1 MSRLFFLILLIA
13 NLIVLILYLLGLTP
27 WNHDEREPARL
38 KQQLNSERIRVLTE
52 QEQAAQSALLV
63 AEKNSTSINCLQVGT
78 FNKQSTAAFE
88 NRLAR
93 LELKDLP
100 KKIMVSEEGTFMV
113 FLPPL
118 KKGQTATQKRMDEL
132 RKFGFADLHFI
143 QDQSARRGGISLG
156 VFRKL
161 ELAQLQL
168 EHAHRIGATDARIE
182 NYTMTVTRIAYQLRG
197 LPTKAKPQ
205 LASILTEFAGTEIS
219 ECQP

>member
-27 WNHDEREPARL
+27 WNHDEHEPARL

-52 QEQAAQSALLV
+52 QEQAAQSALS
-63 AEKNSTSINCLQVGT
+63 AGEKNSSIKCLQVGT
-78 FNKQSTAAFE
+78 LNKQSTAVFE

-93 LELKDLP
+93 LELTDLP

-118 KKGQTATQKRMDEL
+118 KKGQAATQKRMDEL

-182 NYTMTVTRIAYQLRG
+182 NYTMTVTRTAYQLRG

-205 LASILTEFAGTEIS
+205 LAAMLTEFAGTEIS

>member
-1 MSRLFFLILLIA
+1 MSRLFFIILLVA
-13 NLIVLILYLLGLTP
+13 NLIVLTLYLLGMTP
-27 WNHDEREPARL
+27 WNHDEHEPARL

-52 QEQAAQSALLV
+52 QEQAVQSAS
-63 AEKNSTSINCLQVGT
+63 AKSSNIIKCLQVGT

-93 LELKDLP
+93 LELTDLP
-100 KKIMVSEEGTFMV
+100 KKLMVSEEGTFMV

-118 KKGQTATQKRMDEL
+118 KKGQATTQKRMDEL
-132 RKFGFADLHFI
+132 RKFGFVDLHFI
-143 QDQSARRGGISLG
+143 QDQSSRRGGISLG

-161 ELAQLQL
+161 ELAQQQL
-168 EHAHRIGATDARIE
+168 EHAHRVGAADARIE

-197 LPTKAKPQ
+197 LPSKARPQ
-205 LASILTEFAGTEIS
+205 LDAILTEFAGVEVS

>member
-52 QEQAAQSALLV
+52 QEQAAQTAV
-63 AEKNSTSINCLQVGT
+63 DKNSSSIKCLQVGT

-93 LELKDLP
+93 LELTDLP
-100 KKIMVSEEGTFMV
+100 KKLMVSEEGTFMV

-118 KKGQTATQKRMDEL
+118 KQMQPK
-132 RKFGFADLHFI
+132 
-143 QDQSARRGGISLG
+143 
-156 VFRKL
+156 
-161 ELAQLQL
+161 
-168 EHAHRIGATDARIE
+168 
-182 NYTMTVTRIAYQLRG
+182 QLRN
-197 LPTKAKPQ
+197 
-205 LASILTEFAGTEIS
+205 IS
-219 ECQP
+219 TRPY

>member
-1 MSRLFFLILLIA
+1 
-13 NLIVLILYLLGLTP
+13 
-27 WNHDEREPARL
+27 
-38 KQQLNSERIRVLTE
+38 
-52 QEQAAQSALLV
+52 
-63 AEKNSTSINCLQVGT
+63 
-78 FNKQSTAAFE
+78 
-88 NRLAR
+88 
-93 LELKDLP
+93 
-100 KKIMVSEEGTFMV
+100 MVSEEGTFMV

-182 NYTMTVTRIAYQLRG
+182 NYTMTVTRTAYQLRG
-197 LPTKAKPQ
+197 LLTKAKPQ
-205 LASILTEFAGTEIS
+205 LAAMLTEFAGTEIS

>member
-52 QEQAAQSALLV
+52 QEQAAQTAV
-63 AEKNSTSINCLQVGT
+63 DKNSSSIKCLQVGT
-78 FNKQSTAAFE
+78 FNKQRTAAFE

-93 LELKDLP
+93 LELIDLP
-100 KKIMVSEEGTFMV
+100 KKLMVSEEGTFMV

-118 KKGQTATQKRMDEL
+118 KKGQAATQKRMDEL

-182 NYTMTVTRIAYQLRG
+182 NYTMTVTRTAYQLRG
-197 LPTKAKPQ
+197 LPTKARPQ
-205 LASILTEFAGTEIS
+205 LEAMLTEFAGTEVS

>member
-52 QEQAAQSALLV
+52 QEQAAQSALS
-63 AEKNSTSINCLQVGT
+63 AGEKNSSIKCLQVGA

-93 LELKDLP
+93 LELTDLP

-182 NYTMTVTRIAYQLRG
+182 NYTMTVTRTAYQLRG

-205 LASILTEFAGTEIS
+205 LAAMLTEFAGTEIS

>member
-52 QEQAAQSALLV
+52 QEQAAQSALS
-63 AEKNSTSINCLQVGT
+63 AGEKNSSIKCLQVGT

-118 KKGQTATQKRMDEL
+118 KKGQTATQ
-132 RKFGFADLHFI
+132 
-143 QDQSARRGGISLG
+143 
-156 VFRKL
+156 
-161 ELAQLQL
+161 
-168 EHAHRIGATDARIE
+168 
-182 NYTMTVTRIAYQLRG
+182 
-197 LPTKAKPQ
+197 
-205 LASILTEFAGTEIS
+205 
-219 ECQP
+219 

>member
-27 WNHDEREPARL
+27 WNHDEREPGRL

-52 QEQAAQSALLV
+52 QEQAAQTAT
-63 AEKNSTSINCLQVGT
+63 EKNSSSIKCLQVGT

-93 LELKDLP
+93 LELTDLP
-100 KKIMVSEEGTFMV
+100 KKLMVSEEGTFMV

-118 KKGQTATQKRMDEL
+118 KKGQAAAQKRMDEL

-168 EHAHRIGATDARIE
+168 EHAHRIGAADARIE
-182 NYTMTVTRIAYQLRG
+182 NYTMTVTRTAYQLRG
-197 LPTKAKPQ
+197 LPSNARPQ
-205 LASILTEFAGTEIS
+205 LESMLTEFAGTEIS

>member
-52 QEQAAQSALLV
+52 QEQAAQTV
-63 AEKNSTSINCLQVGT
+63 VDKNSSSIKCLQVGT

-93 LELKDLP
+93 LELTDLP
-100 KKIMVSEEGTFMV
+100 KKLMVSEEGTFMV

-118 KKGQTATQKRMDEL
+118 KKGQAATQKRMDEL

-168 EHAHRIGATDARIE
+168 EHAHRIGAADARIE
-182 NYTMTVTRIAYQLRG
+182 NYTMTVTRTAYQLRG

-205 LASILTEFAGTEIS
+205 LEAMLTEFAGTEIS

>member
-1 MSRLFFLILLIA
+1 MSRLFFLILLVA

-52 QEQAAQSALLV
+52 QEQAAQSALS
-63 AEKNSTSINCLQVGT
+63 AGEKNSSIKCLQVGT
-78 FNKQSTAAFE
+78 FNKQNTAAFE

-93 LELKDLP
+93 LELTDLP

-182 NYTMTVTRIAYQLRG
+182 NYTMTVTRTAYQLRG

-205 LASILTEFAGTEIS
+205 LADILTEFAGTEIS
-219 ECQP
+219 DCQP

>member
-52 QEQAAQSALLV
+52 QEQAAQTAV
-63 AEKNSTSINCLQVGT
+63 DKNSGSIKCLQVGT

-93 LELKDLP
+93 LELTDLP

-118 KKGQTATQKRMDEL
+118 KKGQAATQKRMDEL

-168 EHAHRIGATDARIE
+168 EHADRIGATDARIE
-182 NYTMTVTRIAYQLRG
+182 NYTMTVTRTAYQLRG

-205 LASILTEFAGTEIS
+205 LAAMLTEFAGTEIS

>member
-1 MSRLFFLILLIA
+1 MSRLFFLILLMA

-52 QEQAAQSALLV
+52 QEQAAQSA
-63 AEKNSTSINCLQVGT
+63 AEKNSSSIKCLQVGT

-93 LELKDLP
+93 LELTDLP
-100 KKIMVSEEGTFMV
+100 KKLMVSEEGTFMV
-113 FLPPL
+113 FLPPV
-118 KKGQTATQKRMDEL
+118 KKGQTATQKRLDEL

-182 NYTMTVTRIAYQLRG
+182 NYTMTVTRTAYQLRG
-197 LPTKAKPQ
+197 LPSKAKPQ
-205 LASILTEFAGTEIS
+205 LESILTEFAGTEIS

>member
-52 QEQAAQSALLV
+52 QEQAAQTAV
-63 AEKNSTSINCLQVGT
+63 DKNSSSIQCLQVGT

-93 LELKDLP
+93 LELTDLP
-100 KKIMVSEEGTFMV
+100 KKLMVSEEGTFMV

-182 NYTMTVTRIAYQLRG
+182 NYTMTVTRTAYQLRG

-205 LASILTEFAGTEIS
+205 LADILTEFAGTEIS

>member
-52 QEQAAQSALLV
+52 QEQAAQSALSTS
-63 AEKNSTSINCLQVGT
+63 EKNSSSIKCLQVGT

-93 LELKDLP
+93 LELTDLP

-143 QDQSARRGGISLG
+143 KDQSARRGGISLG

-168 EHAHRIGATDARIE
+168 EHAHRIG
-182 NYTMTVTRIAYQLRG
+182 
-197 LPTKAKPQ
+197 
-205 LASILTEFAGTEIS
+205 
-219 ECQP
+219 